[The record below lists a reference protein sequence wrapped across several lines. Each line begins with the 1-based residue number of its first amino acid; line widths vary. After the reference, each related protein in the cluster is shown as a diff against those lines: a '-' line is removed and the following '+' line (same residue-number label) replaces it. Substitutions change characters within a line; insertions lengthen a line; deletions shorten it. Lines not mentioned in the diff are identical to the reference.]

1 MRFIADTFR
10 VLRDTSWPTGKQ
22 SMKDFISVME
32 YTAFFV
38 VIIYLFDILVSRGLI
53 NLLNIF

>member
-22 SMKDFISVME
+22 SWKDFISVIE

-38 VIIYLFDILVSRGLI
+38 VIIYLFDILVSRGLL
-53 NLLNIF
+53 NLLHIF